1 MKMEFMESIKHY
13 FVYNH
18 SKNVPIFQI
27 ENSIKRKTQFSHQKD
42 FKYIYISLYENS
54 FYLSLSLSRS
64 QKLKKKL
71 KKIKEKIF
79 SRSEDFPFCKRK
91 KKILFL

>member
-54 FYLSLSLSRS
+54 FYLSLSLSFT
-64 QKLKKKL
+64 KVKKNFKN
-71 KKIKEKIF
+71 IKEKIF